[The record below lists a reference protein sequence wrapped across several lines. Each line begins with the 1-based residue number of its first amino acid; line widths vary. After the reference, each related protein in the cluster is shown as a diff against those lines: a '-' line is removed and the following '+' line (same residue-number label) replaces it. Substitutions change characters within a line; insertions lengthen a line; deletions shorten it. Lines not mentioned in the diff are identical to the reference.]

1 MRLWRLIIL
10 ALMCLTGNA
19 ARASET
25 RTWEAVERLPGQAME
40 QMSQQEDVSV
50 AVVDGYV
57 YVTLRQRTN
66 LGLFTILGQPL
77 ARGEYQPGSYRFRIA
92 RRGIYLLKAGPVIRR
107 LIL

>member
-1 MRLWRLIIL
+1 MPPGRLKRAHGRRWNAFRGRLW
-10 ALMCLTGNA
+10 
-19 ARASET
+19 
-25 RTWEAVERLPGQAME
+25 E
-40 QMSQQEDVSV
+40 QMSQQEDVAV

-107 LIL
+107 LTI